1 MVILEHSWILWLLPL
16 PLLYRAVMPAY
27 RARSVALR
35 APWFSRLTHLSGRA
49 ATRQA
54 AIGRRSRARGAI
66 LAICWLLTLVA
77 LARPQ
82 WIGAPITKSIPTRD
96 LMLSVDL
103 SGSMETED
111 FTNQAGEKISRLEAV
126 KGVLGDFL
134 LRRKGDRVGL
144 IVFGSAAFVQSPFS
158 EDLQAT
164 RTLLEETAVRMAGPK
179 TALGDSIGLAIR
191 MFKESKLEQRVIIVL
206 TDGNDTGSRVPPA
219 KAAAIAADEGI
230 RIHTIAVGD
239 PTAVGEAKIDEATLR
254 EMARLTG
261 GRFFRADD
269 REQLAEIYV
278 ELDRL
283 EARQVETL
291 THRPRRE
298 LYPWPLGLAF
308 SLLLLTLAFDLVR
321 QRARLGAPSEELAT
335 C

>member
-1 MVILEHSWILWLLPL
+1 MVILEHSWVIWLLPL
-16 PLLYRAVMPAY
+16 PLFYRAVMPAY
-27 RARSVALR
+27 RACSVALR
-35 APWFSRLTHLSGRA
+35 APWFTRLTHFSGRA
-49 ATRQA
+49 SSRQA
-54 AIGRRSRARGAI
+54 VIGRRSRTKGAI
-66 LAICWLLTLVA
+66 LAICWVLTLVA
-77 LARPQ
+77 VARPQ
-82 WIGAPITKSIPTRD
+82 WIGPPITKSIPTRD

-134 LRRKGDRVGL
+134 LRREGDRVGL
-144 IVFGSAAFVQSPFS
+144 IVFGNAAFVQSPFS

-164 RTLLEETAVRMAGPK
+164 RTLLDETAVRMAGPK

-191 MFKESKLEQRVIIVL
+191 MFEESKLEQRVIIAL
-206 TDGNDTGSRVPPA
+206 TDGNDTGSRIPPA
-219 KAAAIAADEGI
+219 KAAAIARDEGI

-239 PTAVGEAKIDEATLR
+239 PTASGEAMLDEATLR
-254 EMARLTG
+254 EMAALTG

-278 ELDRL
+278 ELDQL

-308 SLLLLTLAFDLVR
+308 SLTLLALAFDLIR
-321 QRARLGAPSEELAT
+321 QRARLGTSVEERAT